1 MKFSIGKYTFEFY
14 RPRRHSPFVY
24 GLDFHGQAREMRPFA
39 WGDLHSIVMMIT
51 SRMGHAEWH
60 AAAGDPT
67 NEGGGLL
74 LVSRMFDF
82 VKENA
87 LAIVMALLCDG
98 YVDIDAERVELFGQ
112 VTDDRDREWRRDVD
126 DRWLVRV
133 YDNVYRNTGKTRLQL
148 MRPHLDMLDVV
159 NNADLNL
166 IDNYG
171 AMGLL
176 SPENSS
182 NADGYTDDE
191 EYKQLQ
197 EEYNKVHGVKF
208 GRWALMITRRAVKYQ
223 PIELP
228 IKALDLG
235 AKRKAAVAGILQAL
249 DIPKE
254 LHALFES
261 AKFLNMLEAER
272 SMYGSAVSYW
282 CGVMARTMVEIY
294 GRNKVYADG
303 VSYPANEF
311 WFDFV
316 GVPALQEAQEKE
328 TQRTRETVDWLLEL
342 RGRWPEKT
350 EYIDKRINDL
360 IDTI

>member
-14 RPRRHSPFVY
+14 TPRRHRPFVY
-24 GLDFHGQAREMRPFA
+24 GLDLHGQSRDMRPFA
-39 WGDLHSIVMMIT
+39 QGDLHSIVMMIT
-51 SRMGHAEWH
+51 NRMAHAEWH
-60 AAAGDPT
+60 ARTGDPASD
-67 NEGGGLL
+67 GGGLL
-74 LVSRMFDF
+74 LVSKMFDF
-82 VKENA
+82 VRENA
-87 LAIVMALLCDG
+87 LAIMMAMIRDG
-98 YVDIDAERVELFGQ
+98 YVDVDAERLEMFGYG
-112 VTDDRDREWRRDVD
+112 TEDRDRDWRAD

-133 YDNVYRNTGKTRLQL
+133 YDAVYRNTGKTRLQL
-148 MRPHLDMLDVV
+148 ILPHIDMLDVV

-171 AMGLL
+171 AMGIL

-182 NADGYTDDE
+182 VADGYVDE
-191 EYKQLQ
+191 EEYQRLQ
-197 EEYNKVHGVKF
+197 KDYHDVHGVRF
-208 GRWALMITRRAVKYQ
+208 GRWSLMITRKAVRYQ

-228 IKALDLG
+228 IKALELG

-282 CGVMARTMVEIY
+282 CGVMVRIMDEVY
-294 GRNKVYADG
+294 SRNKVYAADIA
-303 VSYPANEF
+303 YPANEF

-316 GVPALQEAQEKE
+316 GVPALQEAQEVE
-328 TQRTRETVDWLLEL
+328 AQRTRDNIDWLMNL
-342 RGRWPEKT
+342 RGRWPEKSG
-350 EYIDKRINDL
+350 YIEKRINDL
-360 IDTI
+360 IESI